1 MIVVLAETRIWKRGC
16 WFGVGVGQ
24 EFEQELQS
32 MRLSEGAR
40 AGDQEGLRRLVHPVV
55 REAKV

>member
-1 MIVVLAETRIWKRGC
+1 MIVALAETRIRKRGC

-32 MRLSEGAR
+32 MRLSEGGLWEAQ
-40 AGDQEGLRRLVHPVV
+40 GDQEG
-55 REAKV
+55 

>member
-1 MIVVLAETRIWKRGC
+1 MIVALAETRIRKRGC

-32 MRLSEGAR
+32 MRLSEGGRWEAQ
-40 AGDQEGLRRLVHPVV
+40 GDQEG
-55 REAKV
+55 